1 MMATCAL
8 YTLGPSPAFAG
19 MEQVLL
25 DSGQFQ
31 ISIDGAGS
39 SVVSDLTLEI
49 NRPTADAKV
58 HKVYAAVAGVY
69 GHGDPGAESLWVEGI
84 GVSLG
89 RSATSNNVTTRFD
102 DVTAALKWRL
112 ELLPA
117 GVSTLRTVEGGA
129 PTKNDGHCLF
139 VVWEDDT
146 FDISAVA
153 LSFGSELTG
162 QNPSLSVDTLPMDV
176 AAPDFAVDVGIAE
189 SFSTG
194 VYPQVSDILVNGVL
208 LDEDA
213 GGYDDGNYADGGL
226 FTIGGDGDG
235 PARERWDATHTIEQ
249 DDTSISFDLF
259 GSSMDDYVIALWVFA
274 EGACAVGGGLVDS
287 DGDTVPDACD
297 ECPDGDDLVDWDE
310 DGVPDDCELFIDFVQ
325 PKRATI
331 EGGIDVRMHGGK
343 YYTEDCTVS
352 IDDEDIPTSYVSATE
367 LMLSMPPHD
376 VGLVD
381 LHLDCGDGGESVL
394 RGGFSYYDSASGLLP
409 PELIDVQPATV
420 DAWTEAD
427 ITLYGEGFEDGVT
440 VDLDGVEVSATYLSS
455 QTILVSLDNS
465 WEPGNV
471 DVGVTNPDGQRS
483 VFPAGL
489 HVSDPEAALAA
500 EQEPEPEEENK
511 GSRPHATGC
520 TTAGTSYGPAL
531 LLLLALVN
539 RRRGHGR

>member
-1 MMATCAL
+1 
-8 YTLGPSPAFAG
+8 

-39 SVVSDLTLEI
+39 SEVSDMTLEI
-49 NRPTADAKV
+49 TRPTADAKV
-58 HKVYAAVAGVY
+58 HKVFAAVSGVY
-69 GHGDPGAESLWVEGI
+69 GQGDPGPESLWVEGI

-89 RSATSNNVTTRFD
+89 RTATANSVTTRFD
-102 DVTAALKWRL
+102 DVTAALKTRL

-117 GVSTLRTVEGGA
+117 GVSTLRTIEGGA
-129 PTKNDGHCLF
+129 PTKNDGHALF
-139 VVWEDDT
+139 IVWEDDT
-146 FDISAVA
+146 FEISAVA

-162 QNPSLSVDTLPMDV
+162 NNPSLSIDTMPMDV
-176 AAPDFAVDVGIAE
+176 EAPDFSVDVGIAE

-194 VYPQVSDILVNGVL
+194 VYPQVSDIYVNSVL

-213 GGYDDGNYADGGL
+213 GGYDDGNYANGGL

-235 PARERWDATHTIEQ
+235 PARERWVATHTVEQ
-249 DDTSISFDLF
+249 DETLISFDLF

-274 EGACAVGGGLVDS
+274 EGACAVGGGLEDS

-310 DGVPDDCELFIDFVQ
+310 DGIPDDCELFIDFVQ
-325 PKRATI
+325 PKRATT
-331 EGGIDVRMHGGK
+331 EGGIDVRMHGGR
-343 YYTEDCTVS
+343 YYTEDCVVS
-352 IDDEDIPTSYVSATE
+352 SDDEEIPTSYVSETE
-367 LMLSMPPHD
+367 LILSMPPHD

-381 LHLDCGDGGESVL
+381 LHLDCGDAGASIL

-409 PELIDVQPATV
+409 PELTRVQPATV
-420 DAWTEAD
+420 DAWTEVD
-427 ITLYGEGFEDGVT
+427 ISLYGEGFEDGVT
-440 VDLDGVEVSATYLSS
+440 VDFDGVEVEASYFSA
-455 QTILVSLDNS
+455 QTILVPLDDS

-489 HVSDPEAALAA
+489 HFSDPEAALAA
-500 EQEPEPEEENK
+500 ENEPEPEPEEPEDRAQ
-511 GSRPHATGC
+511 STGC
-520 TTAGTSYGPAL
+520 TTLGTTSSSAL
-531 LLLLALVN
+531 LLLTALAA
-539 RRRGHGR
+539 RRRGQNR